1 MAAAAI
7 VIAGTALSV
16 YAQQQ
21 EAQNQADLAKR
32 QADLKRQEANELLA
46 RAEINAKSLEQQ
58 GVELQASQQ
67 ASFAGGNVGVGASPL
82 MFVEA
87 QNAKVKDEIALLHRE
102 ANFRANQ
109 AEQSAS
115 LLTDEASMYQ
125 KTGLIKSFGSGLAGG
140 SSLVSMGAKNS
151 KTPDRST

>member
-32 QADLKRQEANELLA
+32 QAELKRQEAKELLA
-46 RAEINAKSLEQQ
+46 RAEINAKALEQQ
-58 GVELQASQQ
+58 GVELQASQE
-67 ASFAGGNVGVGASPL
+67 ASFAGGNVGMGASPL

-87 QNAKVKDEIALLHRE
+87 QNAKVKEEIALLHRE
-102 ANFRANQ
+102 ANFRATQ
-109 AEQSAS
+109 SEQSAS
-115 LLTDEASMYQ
+115 LLTDEASTYQ
-125 KTGLIKSFGSGLAGG
+125 KNGFLRSLGSGLSGG
-140 SSLVSMGAKNS
+140 ASLVSMGAKN
-151 KTPDRST
+151 TRAPERSA